1 MPKSA
6 GEPPSQSQGL
16 SKDESKV
23 TPGWEQTLGSPDR
36 VQALAEGKMSIKDFM
51 NISGPE
57 MLEMAIIAFQFYEQG
72 RYKEAEALFRGLSN
86 LDPKEPYYMT
96 ALGAVYLAQEQLDD
110 ALRCFNYSIQVN
122 GKEIASYVNRGEV
135 FLRQGKVMEAAQDF
149 KKAVDLDP
157 TGKDPLVHRA
167 RVLAAAALEALD
179 ANNKN
184 KEEAGAKKPEKAE
197 KSAKPAPKAA
207 AAAKKKK

>member
-6 GEPPSQSQGL
+6 GEPPSTSQGL
-16 SKDESKV
+16 TKDESKV
-23 TPGWEQTLGSPDR
+23 TPGWEQTLSSPDR
-36 VQALAEGKMSIKDFM
+36 VQALADGKMSIKDFM

-96 ALGAVYLAQEQLDD
+96 ALGAVYLAQEQLED

-184 KEEAGAKKPEKAE
+184 KEDAGAKKSDKGA
-197 KSAKPAPKAA
+197 AKPAPKAA
-207 AAAKKKK
+207 AAAAKKKK